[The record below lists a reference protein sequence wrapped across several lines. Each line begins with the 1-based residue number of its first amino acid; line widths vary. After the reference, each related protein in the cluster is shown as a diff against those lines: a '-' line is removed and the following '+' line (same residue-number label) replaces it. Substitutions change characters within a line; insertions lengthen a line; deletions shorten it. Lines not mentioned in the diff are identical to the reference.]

1 MWEFRG
7 VWAVF
12 ALKTHRKW
20 VPLLSM
26 EEEKCFYLVCMGVTA
41 EVEMRGHGTW
51 PEMDLGQRAQKDLHL
66 GVIWDSKIKLCQSWC
81 IVRLSERRPT

>member
-1 MWEFRG
+1 MGEFRG

-20 VPLLSM
+20 VPPLSM

-41 EVEMRGHGTW
+41 EVETRGRGTW
-51 PEMDLGQRAQKDLHL
+51 PEMGSGWRAQRYLHL
-66 GVIWDSKIKLCQSWC
+66 GVDWNPKIKLCQSQC
-81 IVRLSERRPT
+81 V